1 MKCQSG
7 RKKLEL
13 GVTRVHD
20 FIARNSRLAEYP
32 RALED
37 VESILD
43 SDSEWVEDWSS
54 ISTSSAV
61 EGVYPNTS
69 SSNQTCTNVVN
80 SYSSSTSTPD
90 KIQSFQNGQAVN
102 PDKINQG
109 GFELLG
115 YVIKKPGGELFVSY
129 QELQN
134 ARIGKNQGD
143 TYAFG
148 EMVIRSSVNPN
159 ATSTSNLFT
168 NNDSSRSQRQI
179 RVSFPLV
186 QSDPTSIEFPGVWIS
201 QQSIL
206 SPTNSQIDATLLAPS
221 CDNIGLNIIPGNDVI
236 LSKATFPPLPP
247 EPVGDPKY

>member
-1 MKCQSG
+1 MSHKPPESSLKSLFWLWQKRLGQNNQEAGNTLIIAISLG
-7 RKKLEL
+7 VLLIGATSTMIFTSSRNRTNVASDEMSVRAQEVGEL

-115 YVIKKPGGELFVSY
+115 YVIKKAGR
-129 QELQN
+129 
-134 ARIGKNQGD
+134 RI
-143 TYAFG
+143 
-148 EMVIRSSVNPN
+148 I
-159 ATSTSNLFT
+159 
-168 NNDSSRSQRQI
+168 
-179 RVSFPLV
+179 
-186 QSDPTSIEFPGVWIS
+186 
-201 QQSIL
+201 
-206 SPTNSQIDATLLAPS
+206 
-221 CDNIGLNIIPGNDVI
+221 C
-236 LSKATFPPLPP
+236 
-247 EPVGDPKY
+247 